1 MVKIIYI
8 FEIKMEK
15 NNKILE
21 SNRIDRCINC
31 DSNKEIKTYI
41 TMEIGEGNYN
51 NGPMCKDC
59 FNSYSLEQS
68 TVSFN
73 V

>member
-1 MVKIIYI
+1 MA
-8 FEIKMEK
+8 K
-15 NNKILE
+15 NFKILE
-21 SNRIDRCINC
+21 YDGVRIDRCINC
-31 DSNKEIKTYI
+31 GDHKEIKTYI

-59 FNSYSLEQS
+59 YYSYKLEQP

>member
-1 MVKIIYI
+1 
-8 FEIKMEK
+8 MEK

-59 FNSYSLEQS
+59 PIPCA
-68 TVSFN
+68 V
-73 V
+73 